1 MSSGGEDN
9 EEYTVSPSSDGHT
22 TQGGGSSM
30 MFEYPTS
37 RRESHPVRPFVVH
50 NATAVPVSPAHRHA
64 QDVSRLISL
73 AGKYSFCVGATLL
86 HGSVTVD
93 GYPVTCRVDN

>member
-37 RRESHPVRPFVVH
+37 RRESHPVRPFIVH
-50 NATAVPVSPAHRHA
+50 NATAVPVSPTHRHA
-64 QDVSRLISL
+64 PDVSRPIYL
-73 AGKYSFCVGATLL
+73 AGKYSFCVSATLL

-93 GYPVTCRVDN
+93 GYPRYM